1 MEKRI
6 VASWCLARVER
17 ANRNRCSG
25 LHDFPAPKIQ
35 AKAGNAKPPPGFP
48 RGVWNSSLRAKL
60 VIPGC
65 ALLGAAPESSTMHCS
80 GFRVRAKTR
89 APE

>member
-1 MEKRI
+1 M
-6 VASWCLARVER
+6 
-17 ANRNRCSG
+17 NRNRCSAFG
-25 LHDFPAPKIQ
+25 RAKIW
-35 AKAGNAKPPPGFP
+35 ATPRENS
-48 RGVWNSSLRAKL
+48 RGVIASKAKQSSARF

-65 ALLGAAPESSTMHCS
+65 ALLGADPESSTMHCS